1 LSIGEDK
8 ITRNAAK
15 ALFDK
20 HPNTSVLVTLDEQ
33 GELVFPEGKAFTPD
47 SSVRVNIVGHS
58 EALEQVGATKLA
70 DYTDQLVQHYKIDSL
85 DTHAYLN
92 RAALVGCKNQAL
104 SENYAKQLYTL
115 ESGVNTLPFGKTN
128 CPCLSSVAITL
139 VSGCFLNSA
148 SAASLVTLSSPMDK
162 IMLYLFLP
170 LLFRFKAL

>member
-1 LSIGEDK
+1 LEKSRYLFFKSALGIILSRLITEALNLKSNNKNKHNIILSIGEDK

-70 DYTDQLVQHYKIDSL
+70 DYTDQLVQHYKIDL
-85 DTHAYLN
+85 VGNHAYLN
-92 RAALVGCKNQAL
+92 RDPYH
-104 SENYAKQLYTL
+104 SW
-115 ESGVNTLPFGKTN
+115 F
-128 CPCLSSVAITL
+128 
-139 VSGCFLNSA
+139 
-148 SAASLVTLSSPMDK
+148 
-162 IMLYLFLP
+162 
-170 LLFRFKAL
+170 